1 MRTYLPDMATITF
14 IKVDS
19 TRQFTQNVNEGILF
33 IRSGLSLFGL
43 ELLSNLVYGIQ
54 AAFSVDCS
62 SSCLP
67 SLKMTLLTTK
77 VNKLNP

>member
-33 IRSGLSLFGL
+33 LSRGL
-43 ELLSNLVYGIQ
+43 EL
-54 AAFSVDCS
+54 F
-62 SSCLP
+62 
-67 SLKMTLLTTK
+67 
-77 VNKLNP
+77 